1 MSGSFLVGSNTLQ
14 GTFDCLIIGGGPA
27 GLMAATYLGRF
38 RRRVIVIDADNSRAK
53 WIPVTHNCPGFPD
66 GITGVGLL
74 DRMRTQAVRY
84 GAKLVNDTVHDIH
97 LAGAEFVAA
106 ASDSVR
112 ARSVFI
118 ATGVV
123 DTLPESPDVARMIEA
138 GTLRLCPIC
147 DANEVIDKRVAII
160 GSMEDALKKAL
171 FLRTFSDQITVLATD
186 DATAVESNVRKELA
200 EAGID
205 IEKCVSSSIRAA
217 GDQASVGLVDGR
229 MLAFDTI
236 YPAMGCTMR
245 SVLAIKLGAE
255 CDGLG
260 NLIVD
265 SQQRTAISGLYAIGD
280 IVNEINQLAVAFG
293 HAAIAASDVHNYLAE
308 RDGERRAPG

>member
-1 MSGSFLVGSNTLQ
+1 MALDDGV
-14 GTFDCLIIGGGPA
+14 FDCLIIGGGPA

-38 RRRVIVIDADNSRAK
+38 RRRVIVIDADNSRAR

-66 GITGVGLL
+66 GITGGDLL
-74 DRMRTQAVRY
+74 DRMRAQAVRY
-84 GAKLVNDTVHDIH
+84 GAKLVNDTVHDIQ
-97 LAGAEFVAA
+97 LAGVEFVAA

-123 DTLPESPDVARMIEA
+123 DTLPESPDVSRMIEA

-147 DANEVIDKRVAII
+147 DAYEVINKRVAVI
-160 GSMEDALKKAL
+160 GPVEHALKKAL
-171 FLRTFSDQITVLATD
+171 FLRTFSDHITVLATD
-186 DATAVESNVRKELA
+186 GATTVDSNGRKELTK
-200 EAGID
+200 AGID
-205 IEKCVSSSIRAA
+205 VEECVSSSIRAA
-217 GDQASVGLVDGR
+217 GDQASVGLADGR
-229 MLAFDTI
+229 KLAFDTI

-255 CDGLG
+255 CDDLG

-308 RDGERRAPG
+308 WDGERRVPD